1 MAKFIVIKDIAI
13 LDRGVDNIERFVAID
28 GVNVDDYG
36 SLDPIS
42 LKAVKRSLS
51 AEAVKLGATRI
62 NQSDCID
69 ISSGGVEASDDM
81 IVAFNGGDIT
91 YTSMQS
97 GFAIE
102 KFMIQQHLLLP
113 ASKFRVPRVTINNLY
128 PCASIDDMLNTTK
141 DIIRFLPSP
150 ITALDISNIIEMIL
164 EESRIIYFT
173 KDEKEIVLS
182 NMSIE

>member
-13 LDRGVDNIERFVAID
+13 LDRGIGNRDRFLAID

-42 LKAVKRSLS
+42 LKAVKKSLS

-62 NQSDCID
+62 DQSDCID
-69 ISSGGVEASDDM
+69 ISTGGIEASDDM
-81 IVAFNGGDIT
+81 IVSFNGGDVT

-102 KFMIQQHLLLP
+102 KFMIEQNLLLL
-113 ASKFRVPRVTINNLY
+113 ASKLRVPRVTINNLY
-128 PCASIDDMLNTTK
+128 PSALVDDVLATTR
-141 DIIRFLPSP
+141 DILHFLPSP
-150 ITALDISNIIEMIL
+150 TTLDISNIIEMIL

-173 KDEKEIVLS
+173 QDEKEIVL
-182 NMSIE
+182 NKSIE